1 MRFAKENGLGKL
13 NNEGIRCPLKL
24 ERKFDMKKCRKIV
37 CQLKGSFYV
46 HDFFDVQTLKELMEE
61 YNIKRSEIVC
71 WWKEY

>member
-1 MRFAKENGLGKL
+1 
-13 NNEGIRCPLKL
+13 
-24 ERKFDMKKCRKIV
+24 MKKCRKIV

-46 HDFFDVQTLKELMEE
+46 NDFFDVQTLKELMEE